1 MEVIKDIRV
10 RIIKGRL
17 ESDGNKEIDREFTVI
32 RRVTIDNANNYFA
45 ILDNGDICL
54 CVQSTNRLWLAF
66 DVTYNS
72 TKARKYQSEINKQ
85 LSFFES

>member
-1 MEVIKDIRV
+1 MKVIKDIRV

-17 ESDGNKEIDREFTVI
+17 ESDGDKEIDREFTII

-45 ILDNGDICL
+45 RLDNGDICL
-54 CVQSTNRLWLAF
+54 CVQSPNRLWLAF
-66 DVTYNS
+66 DVTYNY

-85 LSFFES
+85 LSLFES

>member
-1 MEVIKDIRV
+1 MKVIKDFRV

-17 ESDGNKEIDREFTVI
+17 ESDGDKEIDREFTII

-45 ILDNGDICL
+45 RLDNGDICL
-54 CVQSTNRLWLAF
+54 CVQSPNRLWLAF
-66 DVTYNS
+66 DVTYNY
-72 TKARKYQSEINKQ
+72 TKAREKAKLINKQ